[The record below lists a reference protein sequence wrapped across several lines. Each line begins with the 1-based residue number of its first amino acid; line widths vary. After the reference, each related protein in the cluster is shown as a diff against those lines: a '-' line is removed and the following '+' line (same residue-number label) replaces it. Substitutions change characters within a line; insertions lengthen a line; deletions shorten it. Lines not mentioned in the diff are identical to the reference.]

1 MTYRVLVPIK
11 LYWKAYCVDI
21 SDICFDFIGF
31 ILKAINFK
39 KMNKVPRIYYAS
51 Q

>member
-1 MTYRVLVPIK
+1 MTIK
-11 LYWKAYCVDI
+11 VYWKAYLVDI
-21 SDICFDFIGF
+21 SDIFFDFIGF

-39 KMNKVPRIYYAS
+39 KMNKVARLYYAL